1 MAKVTR
7 DGIVRIFPTTL
18 LVEGDVVEMLYG
30 DVAPCKMKLIQQGS
44 TNVFLNNVLEAG
56 QLFKPSCFSDMTSKE
71 MLEQHIQNR
80 GRYQFVLLE
89 TPWANSLKAA
99 LNQKRP
105 DTVIRKQAK
114 ELRNIF
120 IHRILFIVLG
130 LAIVINFLR
139 YKISGTGNLDQ
150 LFETLVM
157 LPIYAIL
164 PIIPLAFP
172 VLWLIIRSFANAT
185 LLVLF
190 ETLQISKT
198 EYEDDDEVDE
208 FDAEA
213 PPPTKNVH
221 LDSGI

>member
-1 MAKVTR
+1 
-7 DGIVRIFPTTL
+7 
-18 LVEGDVVEMLYG
+18 
-30 DVAPCKMKLIQQGS
+30 
-44 TNVFLNNVLEAG
+44 
-56 QLFKPSCFSDMTSKE
+56 LFKPSFFSDMTSKE
-71 MLEQHIQNR
+71 VYEQHIQNR

-99 LNQKRP
+99 LNQERP
-105 DTVIRKQAK
+105 DTVIHKQAK
-114 ELRNIF
+114 VLRKIF
-120 IHRILFIVLG
+120 LYRILFIIFG
-130 LAIVINFLR
+130 LAIIINLLR
-139 YKISGTGNLDQ
+139 YKISGDENLDQ
-150 LFETLVM
+150 LFEILVV

-164 PIIPLAFP
+164 PIIVIPLAFP
-172 VLWLIIRSFANAT
+172 LLWLIVRSFANAT

-198 EYEDDDEVDE
+198 EYEDDEEVDE

>member
-1 MAKVTR
+1 
-7 DGIVRIFPTTL
+7 
-18 LVEGDVVEMLYG
+18 MLYG
-30 DVAPCKMKLIQQGS
+30 DLAPCRMRLIQQGS
-44 TNVFLNNVLEAG
+44 SNTTFNNILEAG
-56 QLFKPSCFSDMTSKE
+56 QVFKPSFFSDMTSKE
-71 MLEQHIQNR
+71 VWEQHIQNR

-89 TPWANSLKAA
+89 TPWANCLKAA

-105 DTVIRKQAK
+105 DTVIYKQTK
-114 ELRNIF
+114 VLRDVF
-120 IHRILFIVLG
+120 IYRILFIVLV
-130 LAIVINFLR
+130 LAIFINLLR
-139 YKISGTGNLDQ
+139 YTLKATSKTGYLDQ
-150 LFETLVM
+150 TFETLVV

-172 VLWLIIRSFANAT
+172 IFWLIVRSFANAT

-221 LDSGI
+221 LDSGIS

>member
-1 MAKVTR
+1 
-7 DGIVRIFPTTL
+7 
-18 LVEGDVVEMLYG
+18 MLYG
-30 DVAPCKMKLIQQGS
+30 DVAPCKMKLIQQES
-44 TNVFLNNVLEAG
+44 SNVSFNNILEAG
-56 QLFKPSCFSDMTSKE
+56 QLFKPSFFSDMTSKE
-71 MLEQHIQNR
+71 VYEQHIQNR

-99 LNQKRP
+99 LNQERP
-105 DTVIRKQAK
+105 DTVIHKQAK
-114 ELRNIF
+114 VLRKIF
-120 IHRILFIVLG
+120 LYRILFIIFG
-130 LAIVINFLR
+130 LAIIINLLR
-139 YKISGTGNLDQ
+139 YKISGDENLDQ
-150 LFETLVM
+150 LFEILVV

-164 PIIPLAFP
+164 PIIVIPLAFP
-172 VLWLIIRSFANAT
+172 LLWLIVRSFANAT

-198 EYEDDDEVDE
+198 EYEDDEEVDE